1 MEIGYIRLKCIKNLI
16 FQSMSLV
23 DFQYQIYRSL
33 YIIILYI
40 LYMYKFSNTLCLMIL
55 YSYKIALRFME
66 YLKAYEWVTASF
78 HHKT

>member
-23 DFQYQIYRSL
+23 DFQYQIYRSF

-55 YSYKIALRFME
+55 YSYKITLRFME
-66 YLKAYEWVTASF
+66 YFKAYEWVTASF
-78 HHKT
+78 LHKT